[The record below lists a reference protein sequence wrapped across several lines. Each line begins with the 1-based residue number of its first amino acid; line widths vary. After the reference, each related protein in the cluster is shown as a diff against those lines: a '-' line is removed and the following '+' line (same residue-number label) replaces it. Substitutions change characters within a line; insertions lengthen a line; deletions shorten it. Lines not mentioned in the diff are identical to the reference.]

1 MTPAIDAARKA
12 KIAHQVHEY
21 AHDPSSESYG
31 AEAAEKLGLAQD
43 RVFKT
48 LVAATDGG
56 ELVVAVVPVSSMLN
70 MKSLAK
76 AVGAKKAAMAKPAD
90 VERVTGYVLG
100 GVSPL
105 GQKKR
110 LKTLIDASAETFPT
124 IYVSAGRR
132 GLQIELNPQ
141 DLKKLTGGGF
151 AEIGR

>member
-1 MTPAIDAARKA
+1 MTPAIDAARRA

-21 AHDPSSESYG
+21 THDPTSESYG
-31 AEAAEKLGLAQD
+31 AEAAEKLGLAED

-48 LVAATDGG
+48 LVVSVGTG
-56 ELVVAVVPVSSMLN
+56 ELVVGVVPVSSMLN
-70 MKSLAK
+70 LKALAK
-76 AVGAKKAAMAKPAD
+76 ILGAKKAAMAKPAD

-110 LKTLIDASAETFPT
+110 LKTIIDASARTFPT

-132 GLQIELNPQ
+132 GLQIELDPE
-141 DLKKLTGGGF
+141 DLTRLTGGRF
-151 AEIGR
+151 AEIGN